1 MILRPLQ
8 RSSSPRSNAATQP
21 SPAYQVFLAHQQQVR
36 APYLP
41 VPQSSHAHL
50 AGELAGALLP
60 EVFGALP
67 AEVIEAIR
75 QHDSGWIGSDMEQLQ
90 RAEDGGEV
98 RSFPALSAEE
108 ALPAWEATVR
118 LAETASPLI
127 GVLVN
132 RHFCLLS
139 DDGNALHQRFR
150 EQAASRRLP
159 VERALGCSAENLD
172 RWTAAMGMCDLLSLY
187 LCSGSEE
194 PAEFPFSH
202 PADARARK
210 RVQKTVLTWESGR
223 PRFTVPLF
231 RAGTRVEQSVP
242 AVRSL
247 DVAATLAWEFA

>member
-1 MILRPLQ
+1 
-8 RSSSPRSNAATQP
+8 
-21 SPAYQVFLAHQQQVR
+21 VFLADQEQVR

-41 VPQSSHAHL
+41 IPQSSHAHL

-90 RAEDGGEV
+90 KAGDSSDV

-108 ALPAWEATVR
+108 AVPAWEATVR

-139 DDGNALHQRFR
+139 DDDNPLHQRFR
-150 EQAASRRLP
+150 KRAASRRIP
-159 VERALGCSAENLD
+159 VEQALGCGAENLD

-187 LCSGSEE
+187 LCSGSEA
-194 PAEFPFSH
+194 PAEFPFCH
-202 PADARARK
+202 PADALVRE

-223 PRFTVPLF
+223 VRFTAPLF
-231 RAGTRVEQSVP
+231 RPGTRVAQAVP
-242 AVRSL
+242 AVRSS
-247 DVAATLAWEFA
+247 DAAATLAWEFA

>member
-8 RSSSPRSNAATQP
+8 HSSSPRSNATTPP
-21 SPAYQVFLAHQQQVR
+21 SPAYEVFLAHQEQVR

-41 VPQSSHAHL
+41 IPQSSHAHL

-90 RAEDGGEV
+90 KTEDGGEV

-108 ALPAWEATVR
+108 AVPAWEATVR

-139 DDGNALHQRFR
+139 DDDNPLHQQFR
-150 EQAASRRLP
+150 ERAGSRRLR
-159 VERALGCSAENLD
+159 VERALGCGAEDLD
-172 RWTAAMGMCDLLSLY
+172 RWTAALGMCDLLSLY
-187 LCSGSEE
+187 LCSGSDK

-202 PADARARK
+202 PADARSRE

-223 PRFTVPLF
+223 ARCTVPLF
-231 RAGTRVEQSVP
+231 RPGTRVEQAVP

-247 DVAATLAWEFA
+247 DAAAMLSWEFA